1 MPLSASELI
10 YVFLVIGSGSYALLR
25 TAYFLRSSEKARIKR
40 IEQRRGFESVNTS
53 SPVQNPTTVARER
66 GVESVASHFSVLRRL
81 LIPIIAATTILLAAV
96 PFIAGTSASSAS
108 ILAAVVAVLAGV
120 ALRPFLE
127 NAIAG
132 LVISSSGLV
141 RIGDTVRVDNLYG
154 TVEDITATHTTVK
167 LWDWRRYLV
176 PNSRML
182 ESSFFNYSL
191 FDTYQWAYVEFFVAP
206 EADLDAVCELAVQIP
221 QRSPHFSG
229 HETPRCWIISIEK
242 DAVCCW
248 LAAWADSPSGAW
260 ALTDDVRRE
269 LLRELR
275 QRGIPLSMQR
285 HRYTAD
291 GPKNAKGN
299 SGPIEA
305 DE

>member
-1 MPLSASELI
+1 LPLSAPELV
-10 YVFLVIGSGSYALLR
+10 YVIFVVGGGLYALLR
-25 TAYFLRSSEKARIKR
+25 VTYYLRSSERARIRR
-40 IEQRRGFESVNTS
+40 IEQRDRFESVNTS
-53 SPVQNPTTVARER
+53 TPVENATTIARER
-66 GVESVASHFSVLRRL
+66 GVESVESHFSVLRRL
-81 LIPIIAATTILLAAV
+81 LIPLIAVTTIVMAGI

-108 ILAAVVAVLAGV
+108 IVAAVVAVVAGV

-141 RIGDTVRVDNLYG
+141 RIGDTVRVDDLYG

-167 LWDWRRYLV
+167 IWDWRRYLV

-206 EADLDAVCELAVQIP
+206 EADLDAVCELAVEIP
-221 QRSPHFSG
+221 KRSPHFSG
-229 HETPRCWIISIEK
+229 RENPRCWIISIEK

-248 LAAWADSPSGAW
+248 LAAWADSPAGAW
-260 ALTDDVRRE
+260 ALTDDIRRN
-269 LLRELR
+269 LLQELR

-285 HRYTAD
+285 HRWTAD
-291 GPKNAKGN
+291 GPPKTGN
-299 SGPIEA
+299 SES
-305 DE
+305 